1 MGLREAKQYITELH
15 KRQSDPML
23 WPDYL
28 TGLPDCH
35 AIVMKK
41 KQVYPKLGKYAISYI
56 RIANINSYLIKYGAD
71 RHAEI
76 LQWAAAIL
84 KTVGDK
90 HNCFVGATGSHGF
103 VAISKK
109 TDMKPFFEEAA
120 RLFERKAKTFYK
132 KTDLN
137 RKSVLSFVSKGKKV
151 TLGLMKLAASTI
163 DTKTDIPRKDLISHL
178 ETKCH
183 SG

>member
-1 MGLREAKQYITELH
+1 MGLREAKKYIVDLH

-23 WPDYL
+23 WPDYF
-28 TGLPDCH
+28 TGLPDSH

-41 KQVYPKLGKYAISYI
+41 KQVYPKLGRYAISYI
-56 RIANINSYLIKYGAD
+56 CIANINSYLIKYGAD

-109 TDMKPFFEEAA
+109 AYMKPFLEEATK
-120 RLFERKAKTFYK
+120 LFESKAKTFYK

-137 RKSVLSFVSKGKKV
+137 RKSVFSFVNKGRKV
-151 TLGLMKLAASTI
+151 TLGLMKLAAATI

-178 ETKCH
+178 ETNCPKD
-183 SG
+183 

>member
-1 MGLREAKQYITELH
+1 MGLRESKKYITDLH

-28 TGLPDCH
+28 TGLPDNH

-41 KQVYPKLGKYAISYI
+41 RQVYTKLGKCAISYL

-90 HNCFVGATGSHGF
+90 HNCFVGATGNHGF
-103 VAISKK
+103 VAMSKK
-109 TDMKPFFEEAA
+109 ADMKPFLDETAK
-120 RLFERKAKTFYK
+120 LFRQKSKSFYK
-132 KTDLN
+132 KSDLN
-137 RKSVLSFVSKGKKV
+137 SQSVLSFVSKGEKV
-151 TLGLMKLAASTI
+151 TLGLMKLISSTI
-163 DTKTDIPRKDLISHL
+163 DKKTDIPRKDLIAHL
-178 ETKCH
+178 EAKCH
-183 SG
+183 NE

>member
-1 MGLREAKQYITELH
+1 MGLREAKKYIVDLH

-23 WPDYL
+23 WPDYF
-28 TGLPDCH
+28 TGLPDSH

-56 RIANINSYLIKYGAD
+56 RVANINSYLIKYGAD
-71 RHAEI
+71 KHAEI

-109 TDMKPFFEEAA
+109 TNMLPFLEEAK
-120 RLFERKAKTFYK
+120 RLFDRKVKSFYK

-137 RKSVLSFVSKGKKV
+137 RKSVFSFVSKGKKV
-151 TLGLMKLAASTI
+151 TLGLMKLVASTI
-163 DTKTDIPRKDLISHL
+163 DTKTNIPRKDLISYL
-178 ETKCH
+178 ETECQN
-183 SG
+183 G